1 MKKYLAT
8 ILMLSVFSLLL
19 CSCDTQKK
27 NPFDDDDDDGWNWQS
42 TDETDLPDYSVKR
55 APSHN
60 FNLVD
65 TTEYFN
71 EVMVLDSDDPWG
83 AHQNLR
89 MAHGSI
95 HNYFAY
101 YSLDSYQN
109 RVNENYSNVSIISRP
124 IVMEYPADEEGY
136 VIYEITYTQVFPVS
150 SKEPD
155 YVSSAFFSYHGV
167 SFIDY
172 YTGQKFPCVNLSTQ
186 IDSFGVH
193 GDVIF
198 QGSKYRMSY
207 YEYREQELLNSS
219 VEPVENGMV
228 FMQETLKITST
239 SYFIVPE
246 GYDGIVMCVYVEDDS
261 DKPLA
266 DVLAEDNPYLSEPA
280 LFGIDE
286 NPNDYVF
293 IGISAPE

>member
-1 MKKYLAT
+1 MKKCLAT

-27 NPFDDDDDDGWNWQS
+27 NPFDDDDDDGWNWNS

-65 TTEYFN
+65 ATEYFN

-95 HNYFAY
+95 HNYFSY

-150 SKEPD
+150 SKEPN

-219 VEPVENGMV
+219 VEPAENGMV

-246 GYDGIVMCVYVEDDS
+246 GYDGIVMCVYVEDDT

-266 DVLAEDNPYLSEPA
+266 DVLAEDNPYLSEPN

-293 IGISAPE
+293 IGISAPQ